1 MAHSRQPACE
11 KAPHSVAGTP
21 ASGVYAFVG
30 LSCESSPPV
39 YMPEAGVPAKAQG
52 VLFHMSS
59 AGCGQMYVLGTEREK
74 KEKKEKGMVEMISE
88 NLKRYATERFKERR
102 ELLAP
107 VMPVIEE
114 GLARCS
120 EDEAVLMKF
129 LYGTM
134 PVRDAGE
141 YGFDIFL
148 SYVKHALMLR
158 ENVAWCKELPEDV
171 FVNYV
176 LYDRINSEDI
186 TDCRPFFYE
195 QIMERVAGMSLRE
208 AILEIN
214 YWCAEH
220 ATYEA
225 TDGRTASPMTMYRSG
240 KGRCGEESTFAVTAY
255 RSVGIAARQVYTPRW
270 AHCDDNHAWVEVFV
284 DGEWHFLGAC
294 EPEEVLDTGWFSGP
308 ANRAILIHTR
318 NFSDYVKES
327 DEEYL
332 GKEGALH
339 YFNHTAFYG
348 RTKLV
353 KIGVKDENGNP
364 VPGAHVA
371 VEILNMAEFFPAAV
385 LIADENGEV
394 QVTLGLGDIRVRAF
408 DGTRRAEAMMR
419 IEDEDS
425 LELVLHEEA
434 VPAAD
439 DTWQTLEIRAPKEV
453 PVRNVVITKE
463 QKERNAARMAE
474 AEKLRKA
481 RFAACFDEKKAAE
494 YPEAEE
500 IFRRAGENFGE
511 VYAFLSKDENPNRKK
526 LLFSLALKDA
536 KDLKASVLEDHL
548 DCEQGDLPEEI
559 FRKDLLC
566 PRIFLEELTNYRS
579 MIRGYFDEE
588 TKRSFAEEPE
598 RIWEYIQ
605 KNITFHAEEEYDTT
619 MATPVGVLTMGQ
631 GSPLAQKILFA
642 AVCRSLNVA
651 ARLNPV
657 TLEPE
662 YYRDGAFHG
671 VKAEEAGETECTESA
686 VLTLNA
692 EDGSAWKYYQTWTI
706 GKWNGTVF
714 ETLNYEET
722 AFNGKI
728 LALTLEPGCYRLIT
742 SMRMP
747 NGDQHA
753 AYRVF
758 ELKAGDAKEIY
769 LETVKK
775 ELDELLEHIELLEIT
790 LEDLD
795 GNAHTLNDLTKDGP
809 ILLAFLG
816 TGEEPTEHVLN
827 ELIEIAEKWN
837 AKDAAMAAV
846 LRTKA
851 DLENTTF
858 QKARAAIHNMSLYLD
873 PSDDAPAIAEKMG
886 IDAEKLPL
894 LILALP
900 GNIGGRAYAG
910 YNVGSVGLMLRL
922 MEEAAK
928 A

>member
-1 MAHSRQPACE
+1 
-11 KAPHSVAGTP
+11 
-21 ASGVYAFVG
+21 
-30 LSCESSPPV
+30 
-39 YMPEAGVPAKAQG
+39 
-52 VLFHMSS
+52 
-59 AGCGQMYVLGTEREK
+59 
-74 KEKKEKGMVEMISE
+74 MIS
-88 NLKRYATERFKERR
+88 NKLKEYATERFEERR
-102 ELLAP
+102 VLLAP
-107 VMPVIEE
+107 VMSVIEE

-120 EDEAVLMKF
+120 EEEAVLMMF

-195 QIMERVAGMSLRE
+195 QIMERVTGMSLRE

-453 PVRNVVITKE
+453 PVRNVVVTKE

-559 FRKDLLC
+559 FVKDLLC

-671 VKAEEAGETECTESA
+671 VEAEEAGETENAESA
-686 VLTLNA
+686 VLTLSA

-722 AFNGKI
+722 AFDGKT

-753 AYRVF
+753 VYRVF
-758 ELKAGDAKEIY
+758 ELKAGETKEIY
-769 LETVKK
+769 LEIVKK
-775 ELDELLEHIELLEIT
+775 ELDELLEHVELPEIQ
-790 LEDLD
+790 LEDMN
-795 GNAHTLNDLTKDGP
+795 GNSHTLNDLTKDGP

-827 ELIEIAEKWN
+827 ELIEISEKWN
-837 AKDAAMAAV
+837 AKDAAVAAV
-846 LRTKA
+846 VRTKA

-873 PSDDAPAIAEKMG
+873 PSDDAPAIA
-886 IDAEKLPL
+886 
-894 LILALP
+894 
-900 GNIGGRAYAG
+900 
-910 YNVGSVGLMLRL
+910 
-922 MEEAAK
+922 
-928 A
+928 